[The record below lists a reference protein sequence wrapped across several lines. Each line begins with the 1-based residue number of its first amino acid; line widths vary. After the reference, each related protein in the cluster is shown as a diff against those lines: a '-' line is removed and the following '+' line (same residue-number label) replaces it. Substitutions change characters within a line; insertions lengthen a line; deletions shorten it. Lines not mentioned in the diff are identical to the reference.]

1 MAKSHWYKEMA
12 VYQIWTRS
20 FCDGNGDGIGDLYGV
35 LKKLDYIKSLGVD
48 AIWFSPIYPSPN
60 ADFGY
65 DISDY
70 MDIHPDYGTL
80 DTFREVLDRA
90 HGMGLKVFM
99 DLVVNHTSDEHPWF
113 QESKKAHTNP
123 YHDYYIWR
131 HGRVSRGKRYPP
143 NNWTSMF
150 EGGAWEYNE
159 DLDEYYLHLFARKQ
173 PDLNMANPKVREEV
187 KNILRFWLE
196 MGVDGF
202 REDVITYIG
211 KAPGLPDSYPRLPIA
226 NGIKYYSNQP
236 EAHKYLKEFKHDVLD
251 HYDCFTVGESPM
263 TTADIALTYVSEGPD
278 QVLDEMI
285 AFSHMEADCL
295 KTDMIQTPFDLR
307 KMKRAFSDWQEKLQ
321 GKAWNAL
328 YIENHDHPRIISRYG
343 SEQHRV
349 ESGKMLAAMYMLQ
362 RGTPFIYQGQEIGMT
377 NIRLKSLDEFQD
389 VMTHNGI
396 RLVKGL
402 LPDTTILKLANKA
415 SRENSRTPVQWNSE
429 KNAGF
434 TDGEPWFPVNDNYRE
449 INVADQEN
457 DPDSLLNFYRKLIAF
472 RKANKVV
479 LYGDYYEHYKKDKQF
494 YVYERNYLN
503 KKLLVICSFSKDQR
517 RFDAPG
523 GVSLKNGVLVFCN
536 YEMNQIVS
544 NGFTARPY
552 ELRVYLFDPEQ
563 PKDHYEGLRK
573 QK

>member
-415 SRENSRTPVQWNSE
+415 SRENSRTPVQWSSE

-434 TDGEPWFPVNDNYRE
+434 TEGEPWFPVNDNYRE